1 MRKIIILV
9 YGNICHERAAT
20 LWAVMS
26 QMVTGQTLSGMT
38 CNRDAKAVRADEV
51 RVGVWR

>member
-1 MRKIIILV
+1 MVTIVNPRLLSAHPK
-9 YGNICHERAAT
+9 
-20 LWAVMS
+20 S
-26 QMVTGQTLSGMT
+26 VTGQTLSGMT